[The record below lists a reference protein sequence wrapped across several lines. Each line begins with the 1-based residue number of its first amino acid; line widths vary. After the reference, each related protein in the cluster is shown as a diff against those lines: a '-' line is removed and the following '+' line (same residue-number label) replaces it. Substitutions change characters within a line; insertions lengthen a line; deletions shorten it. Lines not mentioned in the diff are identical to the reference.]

1 VSAGS
6 VHARSAW
13 PLACLWDA
21 LIWHGPWWLDDVC
34 VFCICLVV
42 QRLVRCLLIALG
54 FARRMRVVSFGV
66 ISDVPDSRV
75 CARAVGAEFNLVST
89 KKKVRLRRPSAECF
103 ASLLLCF
110 VSYPDIC
117 LCVLL
122 VRQPE
127 CCLMHELILIA
138 SVLPLRVPCV
148 RMCKRAHH
156 INVMI
161 AMVHVW

>member
-1 VSAGS
+1 VF
-6 VHARSAW
+6 
-13 PLACLWDA
+13 
-21 LIWHGPWWLDDVC
+21 
-34 VFCICLVV
+34 FCICLVV

-54 FARRMRVVSFGV
+54 FARRMRVVSFGA
-66 ISDVPDSRV
+66 ISDVRDSRV

-89 KKKVRLRRPSAECF
+89 KKRRLRRPSAECF

-117 LCVLL
+117 LSVLL
-122 VRQPE
+122 ERQPE

-138 SVLPLRVPCV
+138 SVLLLRVRCV
-148 RMCKRAHH
+148 RMCKRTHH

-161 AMVHVW
+161 AMVHFW